1 MSVIKVIKTAKDH
14 SDAMARLM
22 TLMDANPEE
31 GSPEDNELEV
41 LALLIEQ
48 YESTQFS
55 TDLPDPVEAIK
66 FRMEQQGLTRK
77 DMRPYFGSDS
87 KTSEVLNGK
96 RSLSLLM
103 IRKLH
108 KGLEIPADVLIQ
120 ERGSSLPGTN
130 GLEWSKFPLA
140 EMRKR
145 GCFPDWTGS
154 LNELKAYAEENISRF
169 LASVR
174 SPFVK
179 PALCRTSAHYVSDK
193 EVDQYALLAWQVRVL
208 QKAEK
213 MKTVGHYAPGS
224 ITQDVMKELAQLSW
238 SEQGP
243 KVAQEFLSFLGIKL
257 VTEFHFE
264 KTYLDGAAMVDV
276 TGQPVIGMTLRHDRL
291 DNFWFTLMHE
301 LAHIALHLQDSSTT
315 FFDDLD
321 STEKDS
327 IEHEADRAAADA
339 LIDHSA
345 WSKAKVKI
353 SQSEEDCVALARKLK
368 IHPAIIAGRLRHE
381 SKDYSILSNVIG
393 NKMVRHHF

>member
-1 MSVIKVIKTAKDH
+1 MSVIKVIKTAEDH
-14 SDAMARLM
+14 SDAMERLM
-22 TLMDANPEE
+22 TLMDADPEE
-31 GSPEDNELEV
+31 GSTEDNELEV

-48 YESTQFS
+48 YESAQFS

-120 ERGSSLPGTN
+120 ERGGSLPGTN

-154 LNELKAYAEENISRF
+154 LNELKAYAEENISHF
-169 LASVR
+169 LGSVR

-213 MKTVGHYAPGS
+213 MKTVGHYVPGS

-257 VTEFHFE
+257 VAEFHFE

-301 LAHIALHLQDSSTT
+301 VAHIALHLKDGSTT

-345 WSKAKVKI
+345 WSKARVKI
-353 SQSEEDCVALARKLK
+353 SQSEEDCVALARELK

-381 SKDYSILSNVIG
+381 SKNYSILSNVIG